1 MVIFKAIPLRLEH
14 CAEESDGVKCC
25 EGCKAR
31 FVSFD
36 LFFFCWFV
44 WGGGGGIAL
53 NPLKPCEN
61 APSFGMPPFRT
72 SDKIAEDL
80 KYLRTSFFSS
90 NGSLG
95 LAFPLSLLLAV
106 PVHSPVCC
114 LLLLVTK

>member
-1 MVIFKAIPLRLEH
+1 M
-14 CAEESDGVKCC
+14 ESSAVRAVKQ
-25 EGCKAR
+25 
-31 FVSFD
+31 D
-36 LFFFCWFV
+36 LFLLICFFFV
-44 WGGGGGIAL
+44 GLFGGGGGIAL